1 MALQPPAPKREEHGI
16 VLDFFPSG
24 KPGEASKEPV
34 VQLLGEQYFTLL
46 EASLKPSAQAKPGE
60 RLYLGKEARE
70 AVDRVKGRVRYQD
83 LSSGAQREVDG
94 AVRKIVTARETE
106 FVGFLN
112 RAGAISIRLHTLELL
127 PSIGK
132 KHLQAMLDAK
142 EKQPFMSFEDVQK
155 RVPHLGSPADIF
167 VERILEELKGESKYY
182 LFTKPP
188 AREEEEGRFR
198 R

>member
-1 MALQPPAPKREEHGI
+1 MQLPTPKREEHGL

-24 KPGEASKEPV
+24 KAGEASKEPV

-46 EASLKPSAQAKPGE
+46 EASLKPGSACKEGD
-60 RLYLGKEARE
+60 RVYLGKGERE
-70 AVDRVKGRVRYQD
+70 LVDRVKGRITFQL
-83 LSSGAQREVDG
+83 LSSTAQRALDS
-94 AVRKIVTARETE
+94 AVSKIVTARETE

-132 KHLQAMLDAK
+132 KHLQAMIDARD
-142 EKQPFMSFEDVQK
+142 KQPFQSFEDVQK
-155 RVPHLGSPADIF
+155 RVPHLGNPAEIF
-167 VERILEELKGESKYY
+167 VERILEELKAAESRYY

-188 AREEEEGRFR
+188 AREESERPRFR